1 MVSEPLWPLLLPF
14 AFTVYD
20 TVPLPLP
27 LVPAVI
33 WTNPVLLFAVQL
45 HPEGAVTFTLP
56 LPPLEPKE
64 VEEAE
69 SEYEQLTPASVMVK
83 FWPAMVSEPLC
94 ALLLPFALTV

>member
-1 MVSEPLWPLLLPF
+1 MLKVWPAIVSEPLWPLLLPF

-33 WTNPVLLFAVQL
+33 CTNPELLLALQ
-45 HPEGAVTFTLP
+45 PQPDGAVTFTLP

-64 VEEAE
+64 TEVAD
-69 SEYEQLTPASVMVK
+69 SE
-83 FWPAMVSEPLC
+83 
-94 ALLLPFALTV
+94 